1 MANSTLGDTSQ
12 KQALRE
18 LATSSDEETRK
29 LLAEQPGADN
39 ELLSAMLG
47 DASEAVRF
55 VAARR
60 LAERG
65 EHGAKPVL
73 RQMVSKGSSEAVTA
87 LVLLNRLGEKSE
99 HPQLGVVEQAALP
112 VEKRMQLVES
122 VQNLHPGIALPL
134 LMQAARDPEPLVR
147 RLVVEVASDLP
158 GTTLKS
164 TPGIP
169 VLRVLANDSDA
180 AVRARAGV
188 SWLDW
193 RRLGTKRL
201 RRQRSSCRA
210 KTHRRRAKTQHH
222 RTKPRPNRPARC
234 LLLPGQQRD
243 RASWRLLCQAR

>member
-1 MANSTLGDTSQ
+1 MLNRIRFNNDRGSQYTSVAFTERLVEAGIDASVGTTGDSYDN
-12 KQALRE
+12 ALAESINVLYKTE

-122 VQNLHPGIALPL
+122 VQNLDPGIALPL

-180 AVRARAGV
+180 AATVRGRGY
-188 SWLDW
+188 
-193 RRLGTKRL
+193 R
-201 RRQRSSCRA
+201 
-210 KTHRRRAKTQHH
+210 
-222 RTKPRPNRPARC
+222 
-234 LLLPGQQRD
+234 
-243 RASWRLLCQAR
+243 